1 MGDQGAPPGRGW
13 APPGRDAFVD
23 RVVTGVA
30 AAPTAPSVVCIG
42 VFDGVHR
49 GHQAMIGTAVR
60 RARAL
65 GVRAVAVTFDRHPQ
79 EVVQPGSQPRLL
91 MTPGRRAQ
99 LVAALG
105 VDLVVVLPFDDTL
118 RHLAPDAF
126 VDHVLV
132 DPLHAR
138 AVVVG
143 DNFRYGHRAAG
154 DVATLR
160 EAGEFEVIAV
170 PLLAEADVVVSSTE
184 IRAAVDTGDVERAG
198 DLLGRPHFADGVV
211 VRGDQRGR
219 LLGFP
224 TANLQV
230 DHRVAVPARGVY
242 AGLFHVAP
250 RQGPVTSHPAVT
262 SVGINPTFGGAELRV
277 EAHLLDH
284 DADLYGVTA
293 AVDFRHHLREERT
306 YASADALVGQMT
318 LDRDEA
324 RRLLGPAP
332 QGEARSPHDQP
343 DRRVSRES

>member
-1 MGDQGAPPGRGW
+1 MADA
-13 APPGRDAFVD
+13 AFLPGRDAFAD
-23 RVVTGVA
+23 RIVTGVG
-30 AAPTAPSVVCIG
+30 AAPAAPSVVCIG

-60 RARAL
+60 RAREL

-118 RHLAPDAF
+118 RHLAPQAF

-132 DPLHAR
+132 DPLQAR

-154 DVATLR
+154 DVGTLR
-160 EAGEFEVIAV
+160 ASGGFEVLAV

-184 IRAAVDTGDVERAG
+184 IRAAVDAGAVERAAH
-198 DLLGRPHFADGVV
+198 LLGRPHFVDGVV

-219 LLGFP
+219 VLGFP
-224 TANLQV
+224 TANVQV
-230 DHRVAVPARGVY
+230 DPRVAVPARGIY
-242 AGLFHVAP
+242 AGRFHVLP
-250 RQGPVTSHPAVT
+250 PHGPATSHPAVT
-262 SVGINPTFGGAELRV
+262 SVGVNPTFGGTELRV
-277 EAHLLDH
+277 EAHLLDRT
-284 DADLYGVTA
+284 ADLYGVTA

-306 YASADALVGQMT
+306 FPSAETLVTQMT
-318 LDRDEA
+318 ADRDEA
-324 RRLLGPAP
+324 RRLL
-332 QGEARSPHDQP
+332 S
-343 DRRVSRES
+343 